1 MILLLSLLFSRSY
14 ILCFYA
20 SIVPQCRFNSGI
32 LVVGPRV
39 HFALSL
45 DQRYTLFLSKAI
57 SSEVFVVPRVNNA
70 EVLCLGLVSVT
81 VFMLVMPLF
90 KATGG
95 ILLQM
100 APPSIPSSA
109 LSKCFR
115 QVILFVSASLFS
127 YHLR

>member
-1 MILLLSLLFSRSY
+1 M
-14 ILCFYA
+14 
-20 SIVPQCRFNSGI
+20 
-32 LVVGPRV
+32 
-39 HFALSL
+39 
-45 DQRYTLFLSKAI
+45 
-57 SSEVFVVPRVNNA
+57 FVVPRVNNA

-90 KATGG
+90 KVTGG

-115 QVILFVSASLFS
+115 QVVLFVCFS
-127 YHLR
+127 ILLTFVIEILHNGD

>member
-1 MILLLSLLFSRSY
+1 M
-14 ILCFYA
+14 
-20 SIVPQCRFNSGI
+20 
-32 LVVGPRV
+32 
-39 HFALSL
+39 
-45 DQRYTLFLSKAI
+45 
-57 SSEVFVVPRVNNA
+57 FVVLRVNNA

-115 QVILFVSASLFS
+115 QVVLSVFASVFF
-127 YHLR
+127 YHLQ